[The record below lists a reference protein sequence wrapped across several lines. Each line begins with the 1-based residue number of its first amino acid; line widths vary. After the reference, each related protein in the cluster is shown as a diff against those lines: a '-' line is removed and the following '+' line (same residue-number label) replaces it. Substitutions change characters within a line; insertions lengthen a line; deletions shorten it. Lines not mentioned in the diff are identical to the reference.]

1 MKNRIYL
8 LLIFSCISLNSCTT
22 DSISDLEEAQN
33 ENSITYT
40 STIKGIIDNNCIRCH
55 AAVPING
62 APMSLTTY
70 ENVKDAV
77 LNRNLLD
84 RISRAEGTSGA
95 MPFGGPRLSQ
105 NSIDAINEWAN
116 TNFPQ

>member
-1 MKNRIYL
+1 MKKKTYL
-8 LLIFSCISLNSCTT
+8 LLIISCIAFNGCTT
-22 DSISDLEEAQN
+22 DSISDLEEIQN
-33 ENSITYT
+33 ENSITYI

-55 AAVPING
+55 ATVPING

-70 ENVKDAV
+70 ENVKEAV

-95 MPFGGPRLSQ
+95 MPFGGPRLPQ
-105 NSIDAINEWAN
+105 NSIDAINEWTN
-116 TNFPQ
+116 TDFPQ